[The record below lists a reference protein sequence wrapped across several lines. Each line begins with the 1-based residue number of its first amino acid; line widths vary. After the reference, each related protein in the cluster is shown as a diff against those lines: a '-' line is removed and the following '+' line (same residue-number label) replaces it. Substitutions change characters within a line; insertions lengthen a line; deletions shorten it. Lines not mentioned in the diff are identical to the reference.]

1 MKIGYVLDWDII
13 AQSSVLNKI
22 QKKILYWESLGHE
35 VCLFLVSYKTD
46 SQFIPKL
53 KNIRVFE
60 RADLSLLKFS
70 SLKTFL
76 GRNRAFGQM
85 LKEIRV
91 FCPDIVYLRPG
102 MMWYPNV
109 GKIVSSFPTVLEL
122 NSIDEEEA
130 KIYYPS
136 WDIRYKIFKYGRNDL
151 LKKCSGIVSL
161 TDEIGKCYHNFNKKT
176 IVISNGVSFPEIV
189 PEKTQQ
195 SINIIFVGTPGQ
207 PWQGFDQFV
216 KMASLLPDFT
226 FHLVG
231 PTLSEL
237 RSEGSNNLICHG
249 FLDAKQLEELYKCC
263 HIGVGTL
270 ALYKKNMEEACPLK
284 VREYMANQ
292 LFLILGY
299 TDTDF
304 YEKPFS
310 LYIGNS
316 SDNVQKNIAKIKSF
330 ILDIASQRKPNDPIE
345 KKQYA
350 VHTKEDERLRF
361 LSDVRTTYRK

>member
-46 SQFIPKL
+46 SQFIPRL

-60 RADLSLLKFS
+60 RADLSILKFS
-70 SLKTFL
+70 SLKTFF
-76 GRNRAFGQM
+76 GRNIAFGRL
-85 LKEIRV
+85 LKEMRI

-109 GKIVSSFPTVLEL
+109 SKIVSSFPTVLEL

-130 KIYYPS
+130 KIYYPNG
-136 WDIRYKIFKYGRNDL
+136 DIRYKIFKYGRIDL
-151 LKKCSGIVSL
+151 LKKCAGLVSL
-161 TDEIGKCYHNFNKKT
+161 TEEIGKCYQNFNKKT
-176 IVISNGVSFPEIV
+176 IVISNGVIFPEATV
-189 PEKTQQ
+189 GKNQQ

-216 KMASLLPDFT
+216 KMASLLPDFI

-231 PTLSEL
+231 PTLREL
-237 RSEGSNNLICHG
+237 GLEGSDNLICHG
-249 FLDAKQLEELYKCC
+249 FLDAEQLGELYKCC

-270 ALYKKNMEEACPLK
+270 ALYKKNMQEACPLK
-284 VREYMANQ
+284 VREYVANQ

-304 YEKPFS
+304 HEKPFS

-330 ILDIASQRKPNDPIE
+330 ILDIEFQRKTNDPSE
-345 KKQYA
+345 KEQYA

-361 LSDVRTTYRK
+361 LSDVRTNYRK

>member
-53 KNIRVFE
+53 KNIRIFE
-60 RADLSLLKFS
+60 RADLSILKLS
-70 SLKTFL
+70 SLKTFF
-76 GRNRAFGQM
+76 GRNRAFGRM
-85 LKEIRV
+85 LKEMRV

-109 GKIVSSFPTVLEL
+109 SKIVSSFPTVLEL

-130 KIYYPS
+130 KIYYPDM
-136 WDIRYKIFKYGRNDL
+136 DIRYKIFKYGRKDL

-161 TDEIGKCYHNFNKKT
+161 TDEIGKRYQSFKKKT
-176 IVISNGVSFPEIV
+176 IVISNGVSFPETA
-189 PEKTQQ
+189 PEKVLEG
-195 SINIIFVGTPGQ
+195 INIIFVGTPGQ

-237 RSEGSNNLICHG
+237 GLEGSSNLICHG
-249 FLDAKQLEELYKCC
+249 FMDAKRLGELYRCC

-270 ALYKKNMEEACPLK
+270 ALFKKNMQEACPLK
-284 VREYMANQ
+284 VREYVANQ

-304 YEKPFS
+304 HGKPFS
-310 LYIGNS
+310 LYIDNS
-316 SDNVQKNIAKIKSF
+316 PDNVQKNITEIKSF
-330 ILDIASQRKPNDPIE
+330 ILDIASQRNINDPVE

>member
-1 MKIGYVLDWDII
+1 MKIVYIIDWDILN
-13 AQSSVLNKI
+13 QSSLVSKI
-22 QKKILYWESLGHE
+22 QKKILYWESLGH
-35 VCLFLVSYKTD
+35 VVTLMIVSYKTE
-46 SQFIPKL
+46 SKFLPHL
-53 KNIRVFE
+53 KDVRVFE
-60 RADLSLLKFS
+60 REELTLLKFS
-70 SLKTFL
+70 SLKTFV
-76 GRNRAFGQM
+76 GRNRAFGRM
-85 LKEIRV
+85 LKEIQGL
-91 FCPDIVYLRPG
+91 CPDIVYLRPG

-109 GKIVSSFPTVLEL
+109 SKIASSFPTVLEL

-161 TDEIGKCYHNFNKKT
+161 TDEIGKCYQNFNKKA
-176 IVISNGVSFPEIV
+176 IVISNGVSFPETFH
-189 PEKTQQ
+189 EKSQQ
-195 SINIIFVGTPGQ
+195 GINIIFVGTPGQ

-237 RSEGSNNLICHG
+237 RLEGSNNLICHG

-284 VREYMANQ
+284 VREYVANQ

-304 YEKPFS
+304 HEKSFS

-316 SDNVQKNIAKIKSF
+316 CDNVQKNIAEIESF
-330 ILDIASQRKPNDPIE
+330 IWDIASQRKVNDPVE

-361 LSDVRTTYRK
+361 LSDVRATYRK